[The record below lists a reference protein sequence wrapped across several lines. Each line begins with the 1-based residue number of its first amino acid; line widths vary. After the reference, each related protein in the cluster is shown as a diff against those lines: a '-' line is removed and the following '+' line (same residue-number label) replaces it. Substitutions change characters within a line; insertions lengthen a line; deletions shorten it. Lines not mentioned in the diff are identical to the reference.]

1 MKDDEQSGSG
11 ISVETENSVDFDT
24 DVHPVQQSYV
34 AGQVQDLKDTVLRLA
49 AERERLPQPLFWSL
63 FNTRLLAIRKE
74 KALKR
79 VVDESFNS

>member
-1 MKDDEQSGSG
+1 MNDDE
-11 ISVETENSVDFDT
+11 ISDLANSNETENSADVDT
-24 DVHPVQQSYV
+24 EVNPVQQSYV
-34 AGQVQDLKDTVLRLA
+34 AGQVQDLKATVLRLA

-63 FNTRLLAIRKE
+63 FNTRLSAIRKE